1 MKASLSKLLSLQNDL
16 DNDLVNGV
24 IDLETYNEEWQDI
37 LHSFGWTEEE
47 YEFEIDRRWDYLMS
61 EPRGTK
67 RSLAN

>member
-16 DNDLVNGV
+16 DNDLVNGD
-24 IDLETYNEEWQDI
+24 IDLETYNAEWQDI

-47 YEFEIDRRWDYLMS
+47 YASEIDRRWDYLMN
-61 EPRGTK
+61 EPVGAK